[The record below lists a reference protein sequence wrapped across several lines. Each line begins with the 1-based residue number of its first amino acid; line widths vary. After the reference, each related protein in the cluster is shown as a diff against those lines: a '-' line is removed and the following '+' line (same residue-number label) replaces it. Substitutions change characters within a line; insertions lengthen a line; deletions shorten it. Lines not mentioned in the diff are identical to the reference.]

1 MFEIDFASSPIVNAT
16 LWVLIGFSV
25 LAWAIILLKSWE
37 QWRLQQTNRAYS
49 RAFWS
54 APSLAAAAEL
64 SIMPGPL
71 ARIAKAGFDVL
82 SDTHADNAPS
92 LQSSGDRQDILERS
106 LRQHIQQER
115 HQVEQGLTVL
125 ASIGSTSP
133 FIGLF
138 GTVWGIMH
146 ALQDISKAGSA
157 SLDVVAGPIGEALI
171 ATAIGIASAIP
182 AVLAYNYFLR
192 KVKLTEAD
200 LENFATDFLHLAL
213 KTDFSLEKGE

>member
-1 MFEIDFASSPIVNAT
+1 MLEFASSHIVNIT

-25 LAWAIILLKSWE
+25 IAWAIILLKTWE
-37 QWRLQQTNRAYS
+37 QWRLQRANRAYS

-64 SIMPGPL
+64 SDLPGPL

-82 SDTHADNAPS
+82 ADTHAENAPS
-92 LQSSGDRQDILERS
+92 LHASGDRQDLLERS
-106 LRQHIQQER
+106 LRQRIQQER
-115 HQVEQGLTVL
+115 HRVEQGLTLL
-125 ASIGSTSP
+125 ASIGSTAP

-146 ALQDISKAGSA
+146 ALKDISRAGSA

-192 KVKLTEAD
+192 RVKLTESD

-213 KTDFSLEKGE
+213 KTGFSLKKGG